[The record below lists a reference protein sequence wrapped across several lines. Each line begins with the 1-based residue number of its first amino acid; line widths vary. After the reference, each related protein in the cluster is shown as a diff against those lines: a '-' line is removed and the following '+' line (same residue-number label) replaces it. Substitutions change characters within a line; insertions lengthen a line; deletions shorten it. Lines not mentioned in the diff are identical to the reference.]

1 MELPSDKQHA
11 ENTSSQ
17 KNTKRKANM
26 SAEYYRKK
34 LIDLRASLAQE
45 REKKKADNAH
55 YADLVKRASSPS
67 SKATYRKNKIDAAA
81 RHDRAIENLKRQIE
95 STKESLARERKRK

>member
-1 MELPSDKQHA
+1 MELPSDKLHA

-34 LIDLRASLAQE
+34 LIDLRARLAQE

-95 STKESLARERKRK
+95 YTKESLARERKRK

>member
-34 LIDLRASLAQE
+34 LIVWH
-45 REKKKADNAH
+45 KKGRKRKPIMPI

>member
-1 MELPSDKQHA
+1 MP
-11 ENTSSQ
+11 
-17 KNTKRKANM
+17 
-26 SAEYYRKK
+26 
-34 LIDLRASLAQE
+34 I
-45 REKKKADNAH
+45 

-67 SKATYRKNKIDAAA
+67 SKATYRKNKIDATV